1 MQRNIFFFN
10 KNSQLFLLPSTYSVC
25 IFWNPSPLSPP
36 PHTHTHD
43 QVDQLGKEG
52 YDIVVLVHRD
62 SSKLQDSSSS
72 TRSRHTYRKFSTP
85 GLAKDFVE
93 SPLLFNSWKEFCS
106 TKNSTTSSA
115 NQDTQ
120 TSNSNSRQAKQ
131 KKTQQARKTNS
142 QQRQNVSRSHDNSE
156 VSHDSSEVS
165 HVINRSQ
172 SNGTVSTSSM
182 NSQTQGSFVPVSY
195 SSHSTTV
202 QNTPSHL
209 LNATVHS
216 TPSQLTPSHPTPSQV
231 THPQPIPSQL
241 TPSHS
246 TSSYFPPF
254 NPSSYPHYNNIMYG
268 PQPSLSLQWTHTNY
282 PPTFVQPPQSN
293 QFNGSHFNVSSPRPH
308 PFPPSHSS
316 QTLPTHSSLTPPTH
330 SSITPTSQQSG
341 SNYPT

>member
-1 MQRNIFFFN
+1 M
-10 KNSQLFLLPSTYSVC
+10 LVC
-25 IFWNPSPLSPP
+25 FKTTPLSPP
-36 PHTHTHD
+36 THD

-52 YDIVVLVHRD
+52 YNIVVLVHRD

-72 TRSRHTYRKFSTP
+72 TRSRHTYRKFTTP
-85 GLAKDFVE
+85 GLANDFVK

-142 QQRQNVSRSHDNSE
+142 RQRQNVSRSHDNSE
-156 VSHDSSEVS
+156 VSQDSNEVSQDSSEVS
-165 HVINRSQ
+165 HVFNRSQ
-172 SNGTVSTSSM
+172 SNGTVSTSSV
-182 NSQTQGSFVPVSY
+182 NSHTQGSFVPVLY

-216 TPSQLTPSHPTPSQV
+216 TPSQLTPSHHTPSQV

-241 TPSHS
+241 TPSHP
-246 TSSYFPPF
+246 TSSHFSPF
-254 NPSSYPHYNNIMYG
+254 PSSYPHYSINMYG
-268 PQPSLSLQWTHTNY
+268 PQPSFSLPWTQANY
-282 PPTFVQPPQSN
+282 QSTFVHSPQSN
-293 QFNGSHFNVSSPRPH
+293 QFNGSHFNVSSPRTH
-308 PFPPSHSS
+308 PFPPSHSLP
-316 QTLPTHSSLTPPTH
+316 TLPTHSSLTPPTH
-330 SSITPTSQQSG
+330 SSRTPTSQQSG